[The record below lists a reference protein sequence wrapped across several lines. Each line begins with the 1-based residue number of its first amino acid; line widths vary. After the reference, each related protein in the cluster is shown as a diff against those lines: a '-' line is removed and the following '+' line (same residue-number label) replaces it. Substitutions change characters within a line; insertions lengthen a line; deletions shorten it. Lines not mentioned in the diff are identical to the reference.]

1 LHETFPSLKCFD
13 NEKLRVI
20 NPRTVTYIHALII
33 NSISIVF
40 EAEGAMVDVYSKMK
54 PDSFTSQLQTV
65 LTAYYEDIMGFQA
78 QLQGASGCPKSKV
91 VKRKFEDQEDAGLAP
106 DAAVTPATPPPPPP
120 TPPPPPPPR
129 RTRAWQ
135 PPVLRS
141 LPPSPALSR
150 AGARAGG
157 WEGQGLPEGVAAT

>member
-1 LHETFPSLKCFD
+1 MHETFPSLKCFD

-33 NSISIVF
+33 DSISIVF

-65 LTAYYEDIMGFQA
+65 LTAYYEDIMGV
-78 QLQGASGCPKSKV
+78 QGASGCPKSKI

-106 DAAVTPATPPPPPP
+106 DAAATPADAAATPADAAATAATPPDGGMAAAGAEE
-120 TPPPPPPPR
+120 PR
-129 RTRAWQ
+129 T
-135 PPVLRS
+135 V
-141 LPPSPALSR
+141 PSPVQSGGPGR
-150 AGARAGG
+150 RVGGA
-157 WEGQGLPEGVAAT
+157 GVARRGGGNLKG